1 MERLRPLLLKLVNSE
16 LMMATELVKETN
28 SYRTAFRE
36 AGQRR
41 GASEPAWLRRL
52 RENSFDQFERA
63 GFPNLKQE
71 EWKYTNVTPITK
83 TNFTPVPV
91 SNGTAFAKDDGLAAF
106 IYAEARQSR
115 LVFVNGMLR
124 EELSSLEALPDSVV
138 AMDLREALRSSQYEA
153 IVRKHF
159 EHYEEKNGFA
169 ALNTALFT
177 SGLFLKIPPGTS
189 IEAPIHLLFIGE
201 GLNEPAPPAAFPRVL
216 ILAEANSAATII
228 ESYASPKDDS
238 VYLTNAIV
246 DLALGDG
253 ARLQHYKVQ
262 RESMG
267 AFHIATTRAEL
278 GLNSSYHTTTINFG
292 AALSRHDI
300 DVQMDHEGSECA
312 VDGLYMVDGTQHTDT
327 HSVIDHR
334 QPHCT
339 SHQLYKGIL
348 DGKSRAV
355 FNGKVFVRHG
365 AQQTDARQTNKNLLL
380 STAARVDTKPQLEIF
395 ADDVKCTHGAAVGQ
409 LDEEEMFYLESRG
422 INRTLARNLLTY
434 GFAEEVIEKIGI
446 ESIRRE
452 LDEAV
457 LNRLR
462 ASFEIEPQ
470 S

>member
-1 MERLRPLLLKLVNSE
+1 MERVLLWLLRLVRSE
-16 LMMATELVKETN
+16 LMMAPELVKDVSRYEA
-28 SYRTAFRE
+28 AFRQ
-36 AGQRR
+36 ATQGR
-41 GASEPAWLRRL
+41 ASDEPAWLQSL
-52 RENSFDQFERA
+52 RENSFDQFEQA
-63 GFPNLKQE
+63 GFPNIKQE
-71 EWKYTNVTPITK
+71 DWKYTNVTSIAK
-83 TNFTPVPV
+83 ADFVPVLV
-91 SNGTAFAKDDGLAAF
+91 SNGTALTKDGGLTPF
-106 IYAEARQSR
+106 IYEEARQSR
-115 LVFVNGMLR
+115 LVFVNGMFR
-124 EELSSLEALPDSVV
+124 EELSSTSALPGGVV
-138 AMDLREALRSSQYEA
+138 AMDLREALRNGQYETT
-153 IVRKHF
+153 VREYL
-159 EHYEEKNGFA
+159 EHPALANGFA

-177 SGLFLKIPPGTS
+177 SGLFLKLPRGIR

-201 GLNEPAPPAAFPRVL
+201 GAAENSPPAAFPRVM
-216 ILAEANSAATII
+216 IVAEENSSATII
-228 ESYASPKDDS
+228 ESYSSPKDDD

-246 DLALGDG
+246 DLSLAAG
-253 ARLQHYKVQ
+253 AQLQHYKIQ

-267 AFHIATTRAEL
+267 AFHVATTRAEL
-278 GLNSSYHTTTINFG
+278 GPNSSYNTTTINFG

-300 DVQMDHEGSECA
+300 RVQMDHAGAECS
-312 VDGLYMVDGTQHTDT
+312 VDGLYMVDGSQHTDT

-380 STAARVDTKPQLEIF
+380 STDARVDTKPQLEIF

-409 LDEEEMFYLESRG
+409 IDEEEKFYLESRG
-422 INRTLARNLLTY
+422 IKPALARNMLTY

-452 LDEAV
+452 LDAAV
-457 LNRLR
+457 LNRLHVQ
-462 ASFEIEPQ
+462 FEGV

>member
-1 MERLRPLLLKLVNSE
+1 MERTQQLLRKLVNSE
-16 LMMATELVKETN
+16 LMMAPESVKEAN
-28 SYRTAFRE
+28 SYETAFRHP
-36 AGQRR
+36 GR
-41 GASEPAWLRRL
+41 GADEPAWLRSL

-63 GFPNLKQE
+63 GFPNIKQE
-71 EWKYTNVTPITK
+71 EWKYTNVTPIAK
-83 TNFTPVPV
+83 ANFAPVL
-91 SNGTAFAKDDGLAAF
+91 SGNGTALAKDDGLAAF
-106 IYAEARQSR
+106 IYEEARQSR

-153 IVRKHF
+153 IVR
-159 EHYEEKNGFA
+159 EHLEHHAEKNGFA

-177 SGLFLKIPPGTS
+177 SGLFLKIPRGTS

-201 GLNEPAPPAAFPRVL
+201 GLNETAAPAAFPRVL
-216 ILAEANSAATII
+216 IVAEENSAATII
-228 ESYASPKDDS
+228 ESYASPKDTS

-246 DLALGDG
+246 DLSLSAG

-267 AFHIATTRAEL
+267 AFHVATTRAEL
-278 GLNSSYHTTTINFG
+278 GPNSSYNTTTINFG

-300 DVQMDHEGSECA
+300 DVQMDHEGAECS
-312 VDGLYMVDGTQHTDT
+312 VDGLYMVDGSQHTDT

-380 STAARVDTKPQLEIF
+380 STDARVDTKPQLEIF

-422 INRTLARNLLTY
+422 INRALARNLLTY

>member
-1 MERLRPLLLKLVNSE
+1 MMTPEAVN
-16 LMMATELVKETN
+16 ETTR
-28 SYRTAFRE
+28 YEIAFRQARQE
-36 AGQRR
+36 AGA
-41 GASEPAWLRRL
+41 GEPSWLQNL

-63 GFPNLKQE
+63 GLPNIKQE
-71 EWKYTNVTPITK
+71 EWKYTNVTPIAK
-83 TNFTPVPV
+83 ANFAPALNG
-91 SNGTAFAKDDGLAAF
+91 NGTSLAKDDGLTSF
-106 IYAEARQSR
+106 IYEEARHSR
-115 LVFVNGMLR
+115 LVFVNGMFR
-124 EELSSLEALPDSVV
+124 KELSSFAALPDGVV
-138 AMDLREALRSSQYEA
+138 AIDLREALRGDEYADTLREYL
-153 IVRKHF
+153 
-159 EHYEEKNGFA
+159 EHPVLANGFA
-169 ALNTALFT
+169 ALNTALFR
-177 SGLFLKIPPGTS
+177 SGLLLKIPAETNVA
-189 IEAPIHLLFIGE
+189 APIHLLFVGE
-201 GLNEPAPPAAFPRVL
+201 AVVGHPPPAAFPRVL
-216 ILAEANSAATII
+216 VLAEENSSATII
-228 ESYASPKDDS
+228 ESYASTTDDG
-238 VYLTNAIV
+238 VYLTDAIV
-246 DLALGDG
+246 DLNLSQG

-267 AFHIATTRAEL
+267 AFHVATTRAEL
-278 GLNSSYHTTTINFG
+278 GPRSSYQTTTINFG

-300 DVQMDHEGSECA
+300 HVQMDHEGAECS

-380 STAARVDTKPQLEIF
+380 SNEARVDTKPQLEIF

-409 LDEEEMFYLESRG
+409 IDEDELFYLQSRG
-422 INRTLARNLLTY
+422 ISPALGRNLLTY

-457 LNRLR
+457 LNRLHV
-462 ASFEIEPQ
+462 Q
-470 S
+470 LG